1 MSLLR
6 LRRPEASLIAKIAKT
21 TKKAEEQSTKK
32 RAKED
37 STLMKTLVMSHLS
50 PRVNAKPVRRY
61 A

>member
-6 LRRPEASLIAKIAKT
+6 LRRPEASLIAKT